1 MNVCSYIAHVRPGT
15 AQAVAGT
22 LNALPGCDAT
32 PAENRDLVILVTETP
47 DKQTDK
53 DLNEQI
59 QSLHNI
65 ECLALTFGA
74 QETLQPEE
82 VTS

>member
-1 MNVCSYIAHVRPGT
+1 MNVCSYLVHVRPGT
-15 AQAVAGT
+15 AEAVTGT
-22 LNALPGCDAT
+22 LNALPGCDAV

-53 DLNEQI
+53 DLTEQI
-59 QSLHNI
+59 QSLNDI

-74 QETLQPEE
+74 QETLQPKE
-82 VTS
+82 VSS